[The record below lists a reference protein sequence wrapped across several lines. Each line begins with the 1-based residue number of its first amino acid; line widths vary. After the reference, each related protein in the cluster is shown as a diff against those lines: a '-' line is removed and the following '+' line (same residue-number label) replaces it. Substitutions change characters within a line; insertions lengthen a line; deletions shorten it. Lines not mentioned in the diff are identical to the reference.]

1 LLIIY
6 FICGFFNKRQNQV
19 VFCLLFFIAICGF
32 FWYNF
37 FYDRTIGGVLVKK
50 YPQKTNKKNVDD
62 MRQYKRKR
70 RKAGNMRWILIG
82 VFMLVCLLA
91 GYFFSRSPFFFIENI
106 KVEGNASID
115 GQRVI
120 EVSGLEK
127 GQSIFSSNL
136 KKAEEWLPID
146 PGIKSA
152 TVKRKYPNTVIIQV
166 APRIPLVTLSTGGGF
181 IEVAGDGIVVFRS
194 RTLSGLDLPL
204 LSGVSGF
211 AAGIVPG
218 SRIENEKLEIGLQ
231 VVSQFPS
238 GAAEIINE
246 VNVDDTEEI
255 KIYTDN
261 KIEIR
266 IGSPTDF
273 QEKYEILTKI
283 IEDQTQKGKINN
295 IQYIDVGL
303 TSKPVIYYYN

>member
-1 LLIIY
+1 MK
-6 FICGFFNKRQNQV
+6 KRPLKANQKN
-19 VFCLLFFIAICGF
+19 IA
-32 FWYNF
+32 
-37 FYDRTIGGVLVKK
+37 
-50 YPQKTNKKNVDD
+50 D
-62 MRQYKRKR
+62 MKQYQRNR

-82 VFMLVCLLA
+82 VFMLACLLA

-120 EVSGLEK
+120 EISGLEK

-152 TVKRKYPNTVIIQV
+152 TVKRKYPNTVIIHV
-166 APRIPLVTLSTGGGF
+166 TPRIPLVTLSTGGGF
-181 IEVAGDGIVVFRS
+181 IEVAGDGTVVSRS
-194 RTLSGLDLPL
+194 RTLSGLDLPI

-211 AAGIVPG
+211 ASGIIPG
-218 SRIENEKLEIGLQ
+218 SRIEDEKLKIGLE

-238 GAAEIINE
+238 GAAKVINE
-246 VNVDDTEEI
+246 VNVDDTEKI
-255 KIYTDN
+255 KIYTDD

-266 IGSPTDF
+266 IGDASDF
-273 QEKYEILTKI
+273 QEKYEILQKI

>member
-1 LLIIY
+1 ME
-6 FICGFFNKRQNQV
+6 KH
-19 VFCLLFFIAICGF
+19 
-32 FWYNF
+32 
-37 FYDRTIGGVLVKK
+37 
-50 YPQKTNKKNVDD
+50 PQKAKKENVAD

-152 TVKRKYPNTVIIQV
+152 TVKKKYPNTVIIEV
-166 APRIPLVTLSTGGGF
+166 TPRIPLVTLSTGGGF
-181 IEVAGDGIVVFRS
+181 IGVAGDGIVVSRS
-194 RTLSGLDLPL
+194 RTLAGLDLPI

-231 VVSQFPS
+231 VVSQFPT
-238 GAAEIINE
+238 GATEIINE
-246 VNVDDTEEI
+246 VNVDDTEKI
-255 KIYTDN
+255 KIYTDD

-266 IGSPTDF
+266 IGGATDF
-273 QEKYEILTKI
+273 PKKYEILTEI
-283 IEDQTQKGKINN
+283 IKDQTQKGKINN

-303 TSKPVIYYYN
+303 TSKPVIYYYK